1 MMAFIVNY
9 VANREPI
16 DRHANITTTISFS
29 NLIIA
34 SSAVARAARQH
45 VSLANSKI
53 HAKRI
58 AVNCVGVVR
67 HKEIFFKL

>member
-58 AVNCVGVVR
+58 AVVAMTKKTLSDLASVV
-67 HKEIFFKL
+67 

>member
-16 DRHANITTTISFS
+16 DRHANITTIISFS
-29 NLIIA
+29 NLILSRHPQWRA
-34 SSAVARAARQH
+34 QRAARQH

-58 AVNCVGVVR
+58 AVW
-67 HKEIFFKL
+67 